1 MINILLN
8 IKKSSMDYKKDVKNV
23 PPDESIVLQSRYQA
37 SKNVF
42 MYTTFLFFLN
52 YFFVGAKF
60 YDSIFL
66 KTLPFIYVLF
76 LVSFFMFIYF
86 FLTRSFSC
94 WKWTKF
100 LIIVGEWILCI
111 ALLLPFVWISLNNF

>member
-100 LIIVGEWILCI
+100 LIIAGEWILCI

>member
-8 IKKSSMDYKKDVKNV
+8 IKKSSMDYKKDVKKV
-23 PPDESIVLQSRYQA
+23 FADESTVLQSRYHA

-60 YDSIFL
+60 YDNIFL
-66 KTLPFIYVLF
+66 KTLPYMYVLF
-76 LVSFFMFIYF
+76 LASFFMFLYF
-86 FLTRSFSC
+86 FLVRSFSS
-94 WKWTKF
+94 WKSGKF
-100 LIIVGEWILCI
+100 LIIGIEIILFI